1 MGAKSGPN
9 PSLDRNSQCGY
20 HRHLALVSGNRNLRE
35 LSSQTDLD
43 LAIWRIL
50 FPGWRAMLTPLQ
62 RELALTQLKETRSL
76 FLETGRT
83 LHGLRGNLL
92 FLYQPIRI
100 LRGNLAMVRETS
112 KKGEKRD
119 MDQIIGIGLCKPGPH
134 G

>member
-1 MGAKSGPN
+1 
-9 PSLDRNSQCGY
+9 
-20 HRHLALVSGNRNLRE
+20 
-35 LSSQTDLD
+35 
-43 LAIWRIL
+43 
-50 FPGWRAMLTPLQ
+50 MLTPLQ
-62 RELALTQLKETRSL
+62 RELTPTQLKETRSL

-92 FLYQPIRI
+92 FLCQPIRI

-119 MDQIIGIGLCKPGPH
+119 MLQIIGIGLCKPGPH